1 MTVTKETIAR
11 AELNLQRKLEW
22 ISRYDTRITFVAG
35 VAIAMLG
42 VLANASGLM
51 SKWTCGAYLSFGT
64 AAALLIISLGCVYFA
79 QKPRV
84 LAPNQSLLFFGTISK
99 MDFTSFSKQFKNTSD
114 EDYLDD
120 LLHQIHINSIVL
132 CDKFTYL
139 KYSILLIGLST
150 IPWGIS
156 IYLSKL
162 YLN

>member
-1 MTVTKETIAR
+1 
-11 AELNLQRKLEW
+11 
-22 ISRYDTRITFVAG
+22 VAG

-42 VLANASGLM
+42 VLANASGIM
-51 SKWTCGAYLSFGT
+51 SKWTCGAYLSFGIT
-64 AAALLIISLGCVYFA
+64 LVLLLTSLGCVYLA

-84 LAPNQSLLFFGTISK
+84 HAPNQSLLFFGTISK
-99 MDFTSFSKQFKNTSD
+99 LDFASFSDQFKNASD
-114 EDYLDD
+114 ADYLDD

-139 KYSILLIGLST
+139 KYSILLVGLSS

-162 YLN
+162 FLH